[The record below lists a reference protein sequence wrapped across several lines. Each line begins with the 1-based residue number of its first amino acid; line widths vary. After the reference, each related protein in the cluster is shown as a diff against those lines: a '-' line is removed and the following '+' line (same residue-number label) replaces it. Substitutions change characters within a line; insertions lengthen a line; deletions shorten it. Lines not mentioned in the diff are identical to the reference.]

1 MNAAVW
7 RSLSAFGLACVCL
20 QTLPVRAEQA
30 STRCENPW
38 WVESAAI
45 PKVLEDVPRRPT
57 IYLPANIAP
66 LYAGA
71 TLPDEAKP
79 HELRV
84 SDSLGQAVPGEIEFT
99 TANVLGAGDNIVMRW
114 RPLDDLEPGARYE
127 ATLTMPDS
135 PVGWEMAGCPQ
146 RPGFSTGVT
155 FTIATSEPEAPRVEL
170 EVEMSHRWNPWERLV
185 VCTNEEWDARC
196 GEVNPELCCV
206 RTKTETRWTEAS
218 FVVRGSLPPPFYSA
232 VVIELILP
240 GTPRRP
246 GPPWTYIEADQPYS
260 MRYDGW
266 HLVSRPEGDLPC
278 VEIRLHSLLNGDE
291 SAPLATTRECFG
303 ADRLVLVPEP
313 PPLSVCDSS
322 LCEPYR
328 PPVEDYPDVVGD
340 DGAEAEQHADP
351 DPERSASG
359 CEGAP
364 PAIASLLV
372 VVAFSV
378 SRRLGWGRGS

>member
-1 MNAAVW
+1 MNVAVW
-7 RSLSAFGLACVCL
+7 RSLPAFGLVCVCL
-20 QTLPVRAEQA
+20 QTLSVRAEQA
-30 STRCENPW
+30 TTRCEKPW
-38 WVESAAI
+38 WVETPAI
-45 PKVLEDVPRRPT
+45 PRVLEDVPRRPT
-57 IYLPANIAP
+57 IYLPASIAL

-71 TLPDEAKP
+71 TLPEEAKQ

-84 SDSLGQAVPGEIEFT
+84 SDSFGQAVAGDPEFT
-99 TANVLGAGDNIVMRW
+99 MANVGGRGDIVMRW
-114 RPLDDLEPGARYE
+114 RPANDLEPGARYE
-127 ATLTMPDS
+127 ATLTMPSS

-170 EVEMSHRWNPWERLV
+170 EVEMSHRWYSWEQLV
-185 VCTNEEWDARC
+185 FCKDGAWDASC
-196 GEVNPELCCV
+196 GEANPELCCV
-206 RTKTETRWTEAS
+206 RKKTEIRWTEAS
-218 FVVRGSLPPPFYSA
+218 FVVRGSLPPPFYSS
-232 VVIELILP
+232 VVVELIIP

-246 GPPWTYIEADQPYS
+246 GPPWAYIEADQSYS

-266 HLVSRPEGDLPC
+266 HLVSTPEGDLPC
-278 VEIRLHSLLNGDE
+278 IEIRLHSLLNGDE

-328 PPVEDYPDVVGD
+328 PPVEDFPDVVEEGD
-340 DGAEAEQHADP
+340 AEGEQHADP

-359 CEGAP
+359 CEGASS
-364 PAIASLLV
+364 AIASLLV
-372 VVAFSV
+372 VVAISV
-378 SRRLGWGRGS
+378 SRRRWWRGL